1 MLLYVQH
8 RGISSEFW
16 CSEEKMGQ
24 ESSVPGD
31 VDETPEVLSTT
42 SGRALCLSGFVGA
55 ISKYLF
61 NFRPNVANFWLQLNL
76 WYLREINAFQ
86 N

>member
-8 RGISSEFW
+8 RGHPAEFW
-16 CSEEKMGQ
+16 CSEVKMGQ
-24 ESSVPGD
+24 ESSVLGD
-31 VDETPEVLSTT
+31 VDHTPEVLSTT

-61 NFRPNVANFWLQLNL
+61 KFFSVVS
-76 WYLREINAFQ
+76 
-86 N
+86 

>member
-8 RGISSEFW
+8 RGNPAEFW
-16 CSEEKMGQ
+16 CSEVKMGQ

-31 VDETPEVLSTT
+31 MDQTPEVLSTT

-61 NFRPNVANFWLQLNL
+61 KYFSVVS
-76 WYLREINAFQ
+76 
-86 N
+86 